1 MTLDEIAKALNISK
15 TAVSF
20 CLNGRARE
28 FGLRQELEEQVK
40 TFADE
45 HGYKPN
51 AAARKLRN
59 KKSIPP
65 IGIIFLNEGSLSKF
79 GTTFKRIFRYLQ
91 EVGRE
96 YIFMGTTVSQLGNT
110 MQTLNSMEVKDVLA
124 IGRCREPD
132 INTIDDPDEKAS
144 VKQWKKVKIML
155 QNGMRLY
162 LANYAYPLPEEHIKE
177 NIVRVGF
184 DRSDLQRDF
193 LKRAYAAD
201 LGPVALTSWTQTEPA
216 LVEDFPESRELIIP
230 VDWND
235 QCQGGIDVAEYVLNL
250 RKKRQIRTVFISN
263 AVSAISLISCL
274 TDAGV
279 RVPEDIAVAAFGDD
293 PLAKAVRPKI
303 TTVGSP
309 DDDKTLD
316 LLKSICGELPPFPD
330 NTVIPY
336 SYQERDSL
344 KFQNK
349 NIRKDN

>member
-1 MTLDEIAKALNISK
+1 MTLSEIANALNISK

-40 TFADE
+40 AFADE

-65 IGIIFLNEGSLSKF
+65 LGIVFLNEGSLSKF
-79 GTTFKRIFRYLQ
+79 GSTFKRIFRYLQ
-91 EVGRE
+91 EAGRE

-110 MQTLNSMEVKDVLA
+110 MQTLNSMEVKEVLA

-132 INTIDDPDEKAS
+132 INSADPAEKAS
-144 VKQWKKVKIML
+144 VKQWEKVKIML

-162 LANYAYPLPEEHIKE
+162 LANYAFPMPENHIAE

-193 LKRAYAAD
+193 LRKAYASG
-201 LGPVALTSWTQTEPA
+201 LGPVALTSWTQEESA
-216 LVEDFPESRELIIP
+216 LAAEFPESRDLIVP
-230 VDWND
+230 VMWND
-235 QCQGGIDVAEYVLNL
+235 QCQGGCDVAEYVLEL
-250 RKKRQIRTVFISN
+250 RKKRPVRTVFISN
-263 AVSAISLISCL
+263 AVSAISLISTL
-274 TDAGV
+274 KDAGL

-293 PLAKAVRPKI
+293 PLAEAVRPRI

-316 LLKSICGELPPFPD
+316 LLKSICGELPPLPE

-336 SYQERDSL
+336 SYQERESL
-344 KFQNK
+344 KFQSL
-349 NIRKDN
+349 